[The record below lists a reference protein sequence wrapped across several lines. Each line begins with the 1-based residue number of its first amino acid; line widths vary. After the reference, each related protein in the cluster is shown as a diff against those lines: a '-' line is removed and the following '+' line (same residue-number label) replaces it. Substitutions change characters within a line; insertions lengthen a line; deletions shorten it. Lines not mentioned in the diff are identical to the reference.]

1 MSSMSADRVRWPPTG
16 IEAVVI
22 GTSAGGI
29 DALTLLLPALPAEGR
44 LVVFIVV
51 HLPPSQ
57 PSLLCE
63 IFQARCAWPVREA
76 EDKAVVKAGTV
87 YFAAPDYHLLL
98 DDGPQLSLSID
109 PPVHFSRPAIDVLF
123 ESAAD
128 VYGERLLG
136 IVMTGASEDGANGLL
151 AVHQA
156 GGATLVQ
163 SPDEAATPV
172 MPRHAI
178 RRCPS
183 AHVMTLEEMGM
194 LLRDLA
200 LESAR

>member
-1 MSSMSADRVRWPPTG
+1 MSAMSADRVRWPPAG

-29 DALTLLLPALPAEGR
+29 DALTVLLPALPAEGR

-63 IFQARCAWPVREA
+63 IFQAKCARPVREA
-76 EDKAVVKAGTV
+76 EDKAVVEAGTV
-87 YFAAPDYHLLL
+87 YFAPPDYHLLL
-98 DDGPQLSLSID
+98 DEGPQLSLSVD

-128 VYGERLLG
+128 VYGERLVG
-136 IVMTGASEDGANGLL
+136 IVLTGASEDGADGLL
-151 AVHQA
+151 AVHRA
-156 GGATLVQ
+156 GGTTLVQ
-163 SPDEAATPV
+163 RPDEATTPA
-172 MPRHAI
+172 MPRYAI
-178 RRCPS
+178 QRCP
-183 AHVMTLEEMGM
+183 AARVMTLEEMGM

-200 LESAR
+200 MGSAR

>member
-1 MSSMSADRVRWPPTG
+1 VTAGARHWRPTG
-16 IEAVVI
+16 IRAVVI

-29 DALTLLLPALPAEGR
+29 DALAVLLPALPANSR
-44 LVVFIVV
+44 LVVFVVV

-63 IFQARCAWPVREA
+63 IFQAKCAWPVREA
-76 EDKAVVKAGTV
+76 EDKAVVEAGTV
-87 YFAAPDYHLLL
+87 YFAPPDYHLLL
-98 DDGPQLSLSID
+98 DDGPQLSLSVD

-128 VYGERLLG
+128 VYGAHLLG
-136 IVMTGASEDGANGLL
+136 MVLTGASEDGANGLL
-151 AVHQA
+151 AVHRA

-172 MPRHAI
+172 MPRCAI
-178 RRCPS
+178 QRCP
-183 AHVMTLEEMGM
+183 AARVMTLEEMGM

-200 LESAR
+200 MESAR